1 VAACQL
7 VLGVQWLE
15 TLGPVE
21 MDYKKLT
28 MSFTED
34 AVSHTFHGI
43 KPTSI
48 AALTEKKLYGLQGVG
63 FFFQIIPTASNVQ
76 KPSYPHDMSSLL
88 AKYSSVF
95 AAPTGLPP
103 PQTHDHQIPLQ
114 PQIVPVSVRPYR
126 YPYYQ
131 KTEIEKMVQELLQT
145 GLIRPSNNPFS
156 SPVLLVKKPD
166 GAWRFCVDYRALN
179 DITIKDKYP
188 IPVIDELLDELHGSK
203 IYSKLDLRSSYH
215 QIRVRK
221 EDVPKIA
228 FRTHEGHYEFVVMP
242 FGLTNE
248 NSKAS

>member
-114 PQIVPVSVRPYR
+114 PQTVPVSVRPYR